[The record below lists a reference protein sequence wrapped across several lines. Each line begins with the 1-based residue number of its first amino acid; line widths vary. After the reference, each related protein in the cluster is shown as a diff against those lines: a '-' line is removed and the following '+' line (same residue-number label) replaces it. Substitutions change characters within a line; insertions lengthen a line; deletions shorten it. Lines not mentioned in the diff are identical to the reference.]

1 MAPGV
6 GVTQTVESTVRP
18 TPPSGGPIPARRRRP
33 VPDWVIGLAGVATM
47 LVLWDLVVRSG
58 AVSTDSLPYPGTTLL
73 RVGELLVD
81 PTFLTEVAHTLWA
94 WLIAMAA
101 ASAVGIPL
109 GLTLG
114 YFSALNR
121 PASSV
126 VHAGRSIPSSA
137 FLPIAILLFGL
148 GTQMK
153 VSLAIYAIFWPILLN
168 AMYGVRD
175 TEPLMLATGRS
186 MGWGRLRLLRR
197 VVLPSA
203 APSIATGLRVAS
215 STALIVVLSA
225 ELLGATSGVGN
236 VITTYQQ
243 AQRPDFVYAGIL
255 LVGVLGMLLYY
266 GFNLAERLIVPWG
279 QAQRE
284 GGK

>member
-1 MAPGV
+1 MTGVSSHSVEFDVPAP
-6 GVTQTVESTVRP
+6 S
-18 TPPSGGPIPARRRRP
+18 PSGVPATARRRGP
-33 VPDWVIGLAGVATM
+33 TPDWAYGLAGIATM
-47 LVLWDLVVRSG
+47 FVVWELVVRTG
-58 AVSTDSLPYPGTTLL
+58 AVSADSLPYPAATMQ
-73 RVGELLVD
+73 RAGELLVD
-81 PTFLTEVAHTLWA
+81 ATFLTEVAQTLWA
-94 WLIAMAA
+94 WLLAMLV

-114 YFSALNR
+114 YFSAFYR
-121 PASSV
+121 PSSSV

-186 MGWGRLRLLRR
+186 MGWGRTRLLTR

-225 ELLGATSGVGN
+225 ELLGATSGVGT

-255 LVGVLGMLLYY
+255 LVGLLGMALYY
-266 GFNLAERLIVPWG
+266 GFNLVERLVVPWG

-284 GGK
+284 SGR

>member
-1 MAPGV
+1 MSA
-6 GVTQTVESTVRP
+6 QVEADARP
-18 TPPSGGPIPARRRRP
+18 TGGAVAARRWGRLP
-33 VPDWVIGLAGVATM
+33 TPDWVLGVAGVVTM
-47 LVLWDLVVRSG
+47 FVLWDLVVRAG
-58 AVSTDSLPYPGTTLL
+58 AVSVDSLPYPVATLQ
-73 RVGELLVD
+73 RAGELLVD
-81 PTFLTEVAHTLWA
+81 ATFLTEVVQTLWA
-94 WLIAMAA
+94 WLLAMLV

-109 GLTLG
+109 GLVLG
-114 YFSALNR
+114 YFSALYR
-121 PASSV
+121 PSSSV

-168 AMYGVRD
+168 SMYGVRD

-186 MGWGRLRLLRR
+186 MGWTRARLLTR

-225 ELLGATSGVGN
+225 ELLGATNGVGT

-255 LVGVLGMLLYY
+255 LVGLLGMALYY
-266 GFNLAERLIVPWG
+266 GFNLVERLVVPWG

-284 GGK
+284 GGR

>member
-1 MAPGV
+1 MASDV
-6 GVTQTVESTVRP
+6 RVIDQVEADARP
-18 TPPSGGPIPARRRRP
+18 TGGPRPARRWGP
-33 VPDWVIGLAGVATM
+33 TPDWVLGVAGVVTM
-47 LVLWDLVVRSG
+47 FVLWDLVVRAG
-58 AVSTDSLPYPGTTLL
+58 AISVDSLPYPAATLQ
-73 RVGELLVD
+73 RAGELLVD
-81 PTFLTEVAHTLWA
+81 ATFLTEVVQTLWA
-94 WLIAMAA
+94 WLLAMLV

-109 GLTLG
+109 GLVLG
-114 YFSALNR
+114 YFSALYR
-121 PASSV
+121 PSSSV

-168 AMYGVRD
+168 SMYGVRD

-186 MGWGRLRLLRR
+186 MGWTRTRLLTR

-225 ELLGATSGVGN
+225 ELLGATNGVGT

-255 LVGVLGMLLYY
+255 LVGLLGMGLYY
-266 GFNLAERLIVPWG
+266 GFNLVERLVVPWG

-284 GGK
+284 GGR

>member
-1 MAPGV
+1 MASDV
-6 GVTQTVESTVRP
+6 HVIDQVEADARP
-18 TPPSGGPIPARRRRP
+18 TGGPVAARRWGP
-33 VPDWVIGLAGVATM
+33 TPDWVLGAAGVVTM
-47 LVLWDLVVRSG
+47 FVLWDLVVRTG
-58 AVSTDSLPYPGTTLL
+58 AVSVDSLPYPVDTLQ
-73 RVGELLVD
+73 RAGELLVD
-81 PTFLTEVAHTLWA
+81 ATFLTEVAQTLWA
-94 WLIAMAA
+94 WLLAMLA

-114 YFSALNR
+114 YFSALYR
-121 PASSV
+121 PSSSV

-137 FLPIAILLFGL
+137 FLPIAILMFGL

-186 MGWGRLRLLRR
+186 MGWTRTRLLTR

-225 ELLGATSGVGN
+225 ELLGATNGVGT

-255 LVGVLGMLLYY
+255 LVGLLGMGLYY
-266 GFNLAERLIVPWG
+266 GFNLVERLVVPWG

-284 GGK
+284 GGR